1 MRPPSFTRQGH
12 RRIHFLGLTATTI
25 CFAINC
31 EPASA
36 ASPSTLNSQLLTT
49 AKSSGGESSLISQS
63 ILKSK
68 PLMDGYQKQSQPPVS
83 LNLRETF
90 TDLYTLGPG
99 DGLTLLFL
107 DPELKSV
114 GGSISI
120 LQDGTSV
127 LPLIGSVQLSG
138 LTIGQATRW
147 LTTLYSKQVVR
158 PQLLLQLTTP
168 RATKITIIGE
178 ITNPGLYRLGNIS
191 RLSDGIIQAG
201 GITANADIRRVLL
214 RRLVGQNGEQKQ
226 TFVNLAELYL
236 MGNQFQNPI
245 LFDGDTIIVGRSSEP
260 IPDEVIRIGR
270 TNLAPRSINV
280 TILGEVN
287 SPGSVGLP
295 ANTPLMEALF
305 RAGGLKK
312 WRANKNHIEIRRFND
327 NGTVTR
333 QVFTYKQ
340 DANISNGFNPPLR
353 NGDTVIVNR
362 SFYGETLDAINDIA
376 VPLGIINNLGGIGG
390 GGWNNNNNN
399 NWFNNR

>member
-1 MRPPSFTRQGH
+1 MRPLFFTRLGQ
-12 RRIHFLGLTATTI
+12 RRIHSLALPS
-25 CFAINC
+25 AIVC
-31 EPASA
+31 LVIISQASA
-36 ASPSTLNSQLLTT
+36 APIPRLSAEVSPSPMTARNDSNLL
-49 AKSSGGESSLISQS
+49 SQS
-63 ILKSK
+63 ILKST
-68 PLMDGYQKQSQPPVS
+68 PLIDGYQAQPPIP
-83 LNLRETF
+83 LNLKETF

-99 DGLTLLFL
+99 DGLSLIFL

-114 GGSISI
+114 GGGISI
-120 LQDGTSV
+120 LQDGTAI

-147 LTTLYSKQVVR
+147 LTSLYSKQVVR
-158 PQLLLQLTTP
+158 PQLLLQLTAP
-168 RATKITIIGE
+168 RPTKITIIGE
-178 ITNPGLYRLGNIS
+178 IINPGLYRLGNLS
-191 RLSDGIIQAG
+191 RLSDSITQAG
-201 GITANADIRRVLL
+201 GITANADIRRVLV

-245 LFDGDTIIVGRSSEP
+245 LFDGDTIIVGRTSEP

-327 NGTVTR
+327 NGTITR

-390 GGWNNNNNN
+390 GGGWNNWNNN
-399 NWFNNR
+399 R

>member
-1 MRPPSFTRQGH
+1 M
-12 RRIHFLGLTATTI
+12 TAR
-25 CFAINC
+25 ND
-31 EPASA
+31 S
-36 ASPSTLNSQLLTT
+36 NLL
-49 AKSSGGESSLISQS
+49 SQS
-63 ILKSK
+63 ILKST
-68 PLMDGYQKQSQPPVS
+68 PLMDGYQAQPPIP
-83 LNLRETF
+83 LNLKETF

-99 DGLTLLFL
+99 DGLSLIFL

-114 GGSISI
+114 GGGISI
-120 LQDGTSV
+120 LQDGTAI

-147 LTTLYSKQVVR
+147 LTSLYSKQVVR
-158 PQLLLQLTTP
+158 PQLLLQLTAP
-168 RATKITIIGE
+168 RPTKITIIGE
-178 ITNPGLYRLGNIS
+178 IINPGLYRLGNLS
-191 RLSDGIIQAG
+191 RLSDSITQAG
-201 GITANADIRRVLL
+201 GITANADIRRVLV

-245 LFDGDTIIVGRSSEP
+245 LFDGDTIIVGRTSEP

-327 NGTVTR
+327 NGTITR

-390 GGWNNNNNN
+390 GGGWNNWNNN
-399 NWFNNR
+399 R